1 MTFENLVKKTLD
13 KKYDIRISKYGS
25 ENCIGTRTI
34 KEMSLVPTKE
44 FKNVTLLNLESSYCG
59 LVHFITENDELVVV
73 PWAMIVS
80 IMPSVRYDSSQIVE
94 NMKWFLFD
102 DESKEI
108 KNEMGFS
115 HGLQFVTWAGNGQSF
130 IVKDTGG
137 IEYRVS
143 VSRA

>member
-34 KEMSLVPTKE
+34 KEMSLAPTKE
-44 FKNVTLLNLESSYCG
+44 FKNVTLWNLESSRCG

-94 NMKWFLFD
+94 NIKWFLFD

-115 HGLQFVTWAGNGQSF
+115 HGLQFVTWAGDGQCF
-130 IVKDTGG
+130 IVKDADGT
-137 IEYRVS
+137 EYRVR
-143 VSRA
+143 VSRE